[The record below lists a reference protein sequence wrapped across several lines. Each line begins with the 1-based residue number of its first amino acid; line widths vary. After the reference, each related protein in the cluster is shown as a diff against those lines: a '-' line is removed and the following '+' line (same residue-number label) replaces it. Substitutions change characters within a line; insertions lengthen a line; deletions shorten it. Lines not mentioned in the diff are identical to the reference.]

1 VHTQS
6 AGEANQV
13 WRPPRLDYPARLT
26 AFWLGTRGT
35 IANAHLGQLNRPVVV
50 AMIAMLAMQALVYE
64 VVDVVTVR
72 YGLVSTVGA
81 MRVV

>member
-1 VHTQS
+1 
-6 AGEANQV
+6 V

-50 AMIAMLAMQALVYE
+50 AMIAMWVMQAPVYKAVH
-64 VVDVVTVR
+64 VVAVR
-72 YGLVSTVGA
+72 YGLVSAVRA